1 MQIKLNLYIKSRRK
15 TKNLSGQ
22 KTQYSFEE
30 LKQALTQAPILA
42 YPTREGFFI
51 LDTDASNVGM
61 GAVLSPSTRWIRK
74 SCLLF

>member
-1 MQIKLNLYIKSRRK
+1 VETPFSQ
-15 TKNLSGQ
+15 
-22 KTQYSFEE
+22 

-61 GAVLSPSTRWIRK
+61 GAVLSQVQDR
-74 SCLLF
+74 L